1 MYFKTTPSLV
11 AVPADLSHLL
21 NTIKFWGAQVFPQE
35 LIAFLV
41 KKPPSVEMFDQ
52 VCATLTEF
60 DADYNLL
67 AMYKALSACENKHSV
82 QLKAVAL
89 CRRSDIL
96 EYFVGFNKKA
106 SIPMVKQAAE
116 YGLLELLKEA
126 TTALRAKDR
135 RNPFSQV
142 CLKKVAGNGHTECLL
157 FLLEQGCAPHR
168 GISLAAAENGHLE
181 CLQVAHEH
189 GCECDSKILNAAAL
203 YDQLS
208 CVTYLLEQGC
218 SPDRTSAYNA
228 ALNGHLECLR
238 LLIDHDA
245 PLTKRMCNAAATNG
259 HLSCL
264 QLLFERGCAWDKEC
278 ARLAVTH
285 NHFECLQ
292 YAVENGC
299 RCDSSVADAAAAGG
313 YLSCLEYLLSRHKP
327 ASYLAVEHAVRNG
340 HVDCVRALFNAGV
353 SFSVDSFGME
363 HALVKDNVQFLQ
375 TYVAGGYKLPRYGT
389 EEAAEHGSVKCLAFI
404 CSVRHHPLTAEETS
418 CAAKSGQLEC
428 LKILREH
435 GCPWDESVYK
445 GAATKGHVEC
455 LQYAVEHGCP
465 RGVDDPCAAA
475 AGNAQLEALQY
486 LHSQGFPLSLQT
498 CRCAIRALS
507 LKCMGFAVEHGAP
520 LDAIL
525 CVDAISENECS
536 VARAMEFLRYLREA
550 ARCPWDERTAA
561 AAAGYAL
568 SVLQYVHEQGCP
580 WDACTT
586 SAAALQGCLS
596 CLQYALAHGCPC
608 VESVCTQAATAQGS
622 LACLKALH
630 EHGCE
635 WDACTAKAVAESG
648 NLGVMGYLYDQGC
661 PWDQRTPAAAAKN
674 GHLDILEFAHEN
686 GCPWDIRTTLAA
698 AEAGNL
704 DCLEYAHE
712 NGCPWDETVS
722 EAAALGNDFEGNEC
736 FEYCYENH
744 CPMFS
749 STLRDYNRYNA
760 GLYRE
765 DICCV
770 M

>member
-1 MYFKTTPSLV
+1 M
-11 AVPADLSHLL
+11 
-21 NTIKFWGAQVFPQE
+21 
-35 LIAFLV
+35 
-41 KKPPSVEMFDQ
+41 KKPPSVEVFDQ

-67 AMYKALSACENKHSV
+67 AMYKALSACENKHSA
-82 QLKAVAL
+82 QLEAVAL

-116 YGLLELLKEA
+116 HGLYELLKEA
-126 TTALRAKDR
+126 ATALRAKDR

-142 CLKKVAGNGHTECLL
+142 CLKKVAGNGHTECLR
-157 FLLEQGCAPHR
+157 FLLEQGCVPHR

-181 CLQVAHEH
+181 CLQVAHQH
-189 GCECDSKILNAAAL
+189 GCECESKTLNAAAL
-203 YDQLS
+203 HGHLS

-238 LLIDHDA
+238 LLIDHEA
-245 PLTKRMCNAAATNG
+245 PLTKRMCNAAAMNG

-264 QLLFERGCAWDKEC
+264 QLLFEHGCAWDKEC
-278 ARLAVTH
+278 ARLAVRH
-285 NHFECLQ
+285 DRLECLKF
-292 YAVENGC
+292 AVENGC
-299 RCDSSVADAAAAGG
+299 RCDSSVADIAAAFGR
-313 YLSCLEYLLSRHKP
+313 LQCLEFLLSAHKP
-327 ASYLAVEHAVRNG
+327 ASYLAVDHASLNG
-340 HVDCVRALFNAGV
+340 NVDCLKALHNAGV
-353 SFSVDSFGME
+353 SASLQGDAMGI
-363 HALVKDNVQFLQ
+363 ALNEDKVSILQ
-375 TYVAGGYKLPRYGT
+375 TYVAGGYKLFMCMM
-389 EEAAEHGSVKCLAFI
+389 EVAAEKGSVKCVTFM
-404 CSVRHHPLTAEETS
+404 CSVLHHPLCTEDTAG
-418 CAAKSGQLEC
+418 AASTGQLEC
-428 LKILREH
+428 LKILHEH
-435 GCPWDESVYK
+435 GCPWDGGVYK
-445 GAATKGHVEC
+445 AAATKGHVEC
-455 LQYAVEHGCP
+455 LKYAFEQGCP
-465 RGVDDPCAAA
+465 RGKEDLCAAA
-475 AGNAQLEALQY
+475 AGNDKFEALKY
-486 LHSQGFPLSLQT
+486 LHSQGFPLTLQT
-498 CRCAIRALS
+498 CRSAIRALS
-507 LKCMGFAVEHGAP
+507 LKCLGFAVEHGAP

-550 ARCPWDERTAA
+550 AHCPWDERTAT

-661 PWDQRTPAAAAKN
+661 PWDQRTPAATCPFLSSCTTMAVP
-674 GHLDILEFAHEN
+674 GTLE
-686 GCPWDIRTTLAA
+686 PL
-698 AEAGNL
+698 
-704 DCLEYAHE
+704 
-712 NGCPWDETVS
+712 
-722 EAAALGNDFEGNEC
+722 
-736 FEYCYENH
+736 
-744 CPMFS
+744 
-749 STLRDYNRYNA
+749 
-760 GLYRE
+760 
-765 DICCV
+765 
-770 M
+770 